1 VIDLKRKWSL
11 SSRGGECVGEGR
23 WGEVRRGEGGGVV
36 EGRQA
41 LSDRLGPDPFSSLP
55 VRWRLS
61 VLRLP
66 PCSQHSINGR

>member
-1 VIDLKRKWSL
+1 
-11 SSRGGECVGEGR
+11 
-23 WGEVRRGEGGGVV
+23 VV

-41 LSDRLGPDPFSSLP
+41 LSDRREWCQRERSSLP

-66 PCSQHSINGR
+66 PCSQHSIKDHWHSGGRGRGRTQVRRLRRSVVSG